1 MMKLYGV
8 PGWGS
13 AISEMMLT
21 LANIP
26 YHFIN
31 VDGFDQPGAQ
41 REKLLAINPLCQV
54 PTLLLADGSVMT
66 ESAAIALMI
75 LDERPDLAPPA
86 GTPQRRQFQR
96 LLIWLVA
103 NVYPT
108 FTYADYPERWT
119 ASAPDELRESCQQYR
134 KSLYLWLE
142 QQLAAA
148 PYALGGLS
156 RCWIAILPRCTVGGR
171 AESGSRR
178 IRQSLPP
185 WRRRFIAVRSCSRY
199 CMTTIFFKA
208 LIVTCIGK
216 PVIVLNSQ

>member
-148 PYALGGLS
+148 PYALGGDITLLD
-156 RCWIAILPRCTVGGR
+156 CYIAAMYSWGPRREWFAAHTPKFAAV
-171 AESGSRR
+171 AQAVYRR
-178 IRQSLPP
+178 TELQQ
-185 WRRRFIAVRSCSRY
+185 
-199 CMTTIFFKA
+199 
-208 LIVTCIGK
+208 
-216 PVIVLNSQ
+216 VLNDNNLL